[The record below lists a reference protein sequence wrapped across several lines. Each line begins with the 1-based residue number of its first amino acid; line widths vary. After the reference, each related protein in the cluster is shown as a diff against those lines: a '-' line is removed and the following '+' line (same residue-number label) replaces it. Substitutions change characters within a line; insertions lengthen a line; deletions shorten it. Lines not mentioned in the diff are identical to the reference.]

1 MAFSKCSNKFWIN
14 NITNLFCDYSII
26 PLNNMTL
33 DNKLN
38 AVSRFVFLLFIV
50 FILFFNIQSCLL
62 FLFLSLFIIIIYYFI
77 KNKDN
82 SKMNKEHFVAPSSS
96 QRFAAGPNGY
106 AAKNRGIID
115 INKETGM
122 ETLIYDRPENFVF
135 CNDEVPYEPNDR
147 QYMSINQKLVGA
159 PNPKTLIPP
168 VIVPPIADLSYWKTN
183 NLITHSSINDMKQI
197 DTYQSGYQVTTCCG
211 DGNICDAPPTKK
223 CNTGY
228 KSNKGYNRY
237 SKMSNENNN
246 NNNIENKLFGTRRDF
261 QVEEN
266 YKNPN
271 MLPEITEIQEIIP
284 KPNQPGQVN
293 VRCGYYPEQVN
304 VGLPTNLS
312 VGNCQREPRMKKYNE
327 NIFTQTIQPGVYTV
341 NQVNEPINSNIG
353 ISFDQQFEP
362 LTKKVNR
369 NGDVLF
375 TQHDPRIFEPQV
387 IEPLEETINE
397 SNVYDP
403 RFSGYGTSYRSY
415 TDENLGQ
422 TKFYY
427 DDINAIRMP
436 NYITRSKIDFIPDAD
451 QYGPMKSEY
460 GNDYNS
466 EIRKIAQNKW
476 NDDSMDFRTDLQ
488 ERLMRKINANA
499 WQQRVAPIYK
509 NNQKMSSAGRMNL
522 Y

>member
-1 MAFSKCSNKFWIN
+1 MTFSKCSNKFWIN

-26 PLNNMTL
+26 PLNNMSL
-33 DNKLN
+33 ESKLN
-38 AVSRFVFLLFIV
+38 AVTRFVFLLFIV

-82 SKMNKEHFVAPSSS
+82 SKMNKEHFVNPP
-96 QRFAAGPNGY
+96 QRFSAGPNGY
-106 AAKNRGIID
+106 AAKNRGIVD
-115 INKETGM
+115 VNKETGI
-122 ETLIYDRPENFVF
+122 ETLIYDRPTNFVF
-135 CNDEVPYEPNDR
+135 CNDEVPYEPNNTK
-147 QYMSINQKLVGA
+147 YMSINQKLVGA

-183 NLITHSSINDMKQI
+183 NLVTHSSINDMKQI

-211 DGNICDAPPTKK
+211 DGNICDAPPTKQ
-223 CNTGY
+223 CNSGY
-228 KSNKGYNRY
+228 KSNKGSNRY
-237 SKMSNENNN
+237 SKISNENNN
-246 NNNIENKLFGTRRDF
+246 NNYIANKIFGTRKDF

-266 YKNPN
+266 YQNPN
-271 MLPEITEIQEIIP
+271 MLPEITEIHEIIP

-293 VRCGYYPEQVN
+293 VQCGYYPEQVE

-312 VGNCQREPRMKKYNE
+312 VGNCQRDQKMKRYNE

-369 NGDVLF
+369 NGDILF
-375 TQHDPRIFEPQV
+375 TQHDPRIFEPEV
-387 IEPLEETINE
+387 IEPIEETINE

-415 TDENLGQ
+415 TDDNIGQ
-422 TKFYY
+422 TRFYY
-427 DDINAIRMP
+427 DDVNAIRMP
-436 NYITRSKIDFIPDAD
+436 NYIVRSKIDFIPDAD
-451 QYGPMKSEY
+451 HYGPMKSEY
-460 GNDYNS
+460 GNDYNA

-476 NDDSMDFRTDLQ
+476 NNDSMDFRTDLQ
-488 ERLMRKINANA
+488 ERLMRKINADA
-499 WQQRVAPIYK
+499 WQQRVAPISTSG
-509 NNQKMSSAGRMNL
+509 QRMLTAGRR
-522 Y
+522 